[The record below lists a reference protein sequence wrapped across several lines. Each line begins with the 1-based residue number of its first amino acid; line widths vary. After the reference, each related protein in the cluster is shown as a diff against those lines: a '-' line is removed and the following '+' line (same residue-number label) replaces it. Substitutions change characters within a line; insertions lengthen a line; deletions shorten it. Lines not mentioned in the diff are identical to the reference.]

1 MFKIDNRKNRLKH
14 KISFKSKMK
23 PPEWNRKYKSIP
35 VNTCSWFTTLPTT
48 LSIYLYLVKI
58 FFITLE
64 LNRCFRI
71 STTIVEDNP
80 NRNIHG
86 ILTINIYIYI
96 YIHKYIYIYILIFTK
111 FVFRHLGKV
120 ALIRIKVLAL
130 HPS

>member
-1 MFKIDNRKNRLKH
+1 
-14 KISFKSKMK
+14 MK